1 MDYLITV
8 VSPFIVGWLAA
19 AILVGLTGGF
29 NFIRRVELSN
39 GQLRKTPTYWLTL
52 IILYPIILLRAAIR
66 AMWETTIGGAR

>member
-8 VSPFIVGWLAA
+8 VSPFLAGWLAA
-19 AILVGLTGGF
+19 AIIVGLTGGF

-39 GQLRKTPTYWLTL
+39 GQLRKTPIYWLTL

-66 AMWETTIGGAR
+66 AMWETMKGGAR

>member
-8 VSPFIVGWLAA
+8 VSPFLAGWLAA
-19 AILVGLTGGF
+19 AIVVGLTGGF

-52 IILYPIILLRAAIR
+52 VILYPIILLRAAIW
-66 AMWETTIGGAR
+66 ATWETMKGGAR